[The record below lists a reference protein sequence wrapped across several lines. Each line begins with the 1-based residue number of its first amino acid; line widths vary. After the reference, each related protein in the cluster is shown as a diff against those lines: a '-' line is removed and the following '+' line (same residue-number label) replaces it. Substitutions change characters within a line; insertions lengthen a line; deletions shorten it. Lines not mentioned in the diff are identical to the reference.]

1 MLSLRK
7 EIKSKK
13 QSKILFLG
21 IIKSNQ
27 IVLKIHWENTG
38 EKRGE
43 DITNS
48 GKTVNMQINVK
59 MGKI

>member
-7 EIKSKK
+7 EIESKK
-13 QSKILFLG
+13 QSKILFLR

-27 IVLKIHWENTG
+27 IVLKIHWGNTG
-38 EKRGE
+38 EKRGG

-48 GKTVNMQINVK
+48 GKIVNMQINVK